1 MTEYEK
7 KRALIAQMFRPRY
20 RWFNF
25 VFAYILTTLT
35 LRTGVY
41 IGFRFVGNE
50 HITASEKIFE
60 WSLIRPVVFYLTY
73 ATDIMIVIGVL
84 YFIYTSTQLK
94 TKYMDDIKITVTTTK
109 NYASAD
115 NSAIQN
121 VDGHGVASDESSLDG
136 DALILQQKRE

>member
-1 MTEYEK
+1 
-7 KRALIAQMFRPRY
+7 
-20 RWFNF
+20 
-25 VFAYILTTLT
+25 
-35 LRTGVY
+35 
-41 IGFRFVGNE
+41 
-50 HITASEKIFE
+50 
-60 WSLIRPVVFYLTY
+60 
-73 ATDIMIVIGVL
+73 MIVIGVL

-121 VDGHGVASDESSLDG
+121 VDGQGVASDESSLDG